1 MAFRA
6 IVAGEYRLHN
16 TVERAWISDSLVFP
30 MESVMTKID
39 ACRTSLMQWSNRPS
53 VMCQNLWL
61 RKKHL
66 LK

>member
-1 MAFRA
+1 MAFQA

-39 ACRTSLMQWSNRPS
+39 ACRTSLM
-53 VMCQNLWL
+53 
-61 RKKHL
+61 
-66 LK
+66 